1 MRPARPIPG
10 TVAGRSEFERVDAA
24 TAGAGTRGASTSV
37 PLPFVREELAS
48 KSLYFSL
55 EDVQSRMQLQRPDA
69 LDLAYTR
76 TMMGFLLF
84 APAPARILMV
94 GLGGGS
100 LAKFC
105 FRHLPH
111 TAIDVVEVNPH
122 VIALRDEFRVPPD
135 GPRFHVIEADGATFM
150 ETTAHR
156 YDVVLLDAFG
166 PQGLPAALGR
176 QRFYDDC
183 ADTLLPGGVL
193 VANLHSAA
201 ADCAACAGRIGRSFE
216 GQALVVEDRR
226 PRQQH
231 RLRAQG
237 RGPELRGGRAWR
249 AAGRDRRRR
258 LGSARE
264 RLRAHHRHAGGARR
278 GACVTTAERPVR
290 AAYQKFAVVVQA
302 SAIDG
307 LGVFA
312 AEPITARERSA
323 RSAANRSASTPRASA
338 RPGTNAS

>member
-1 MRPARPIPG
+1 MTPARPIPG
-10 TVAGRSEFERVDAA
+10 PVAGGGEFERVGLASGGAGAAGA
-24 TAGAGTRGASTSV
+24 TASA

-55 EDVQSRMQLQRPDA
+55 EDVQSRMQLRHPDV

-84 APAPARILMV
+84 VPEPARILMV

-111 TAIDVVEVNPH
+111 LAIDVVEINPH
-122 VIALRDEFRVPPD
+122 VIALRDEFRVPPE
-135 GPRFHVIEADGATFM
+135 GPRFHVIEADAATFM

-166 PQGLPAALGR
+166 PQGLPVALGR

-201 ADCAACAGRIGRSFE
+201 PDCAACAGRIGRSFDGE
-216 GQALVVEDRR
+216 ALIVEDR
-226 PRQQH
+226 
-231 RLRAQG
+231 G
-237 RGPELRGGRAWR
+237 RVNSIVFARKGAALTP
-249 AAGRDRRRR
+249 AAGMRVGPPAGIDGAAWEQ
-258 LGSARE
+258 LESAFGRVTAT
-264 RLRAHHRHAGGARR
+264 LARR
-278 GACVTTAERPVR
+278 
-290 AAYQKFAVVVQA
+290 
-302 SAIDG
+302 DG
-307 LGVFA
+307 GLRDDG
-312 AEPITARERSA
+312 
-323 RSAANRSASTPRASA
+323 
-338 RPGTNAS
+338 